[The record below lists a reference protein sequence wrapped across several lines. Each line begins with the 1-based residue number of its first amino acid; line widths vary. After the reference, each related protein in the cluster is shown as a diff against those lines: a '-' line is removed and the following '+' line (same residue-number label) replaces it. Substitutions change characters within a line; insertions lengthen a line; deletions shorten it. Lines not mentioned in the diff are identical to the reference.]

1 MHAAQMRDGSAR
13 ICLDS
18 LLRSASPTLL
28 SNRKHV
34 FRLVRKKAVI
44 EYFSRGRRTMR
55 LNLLCLVAL
64 VVTTAEA
71 QVQPNDFDV
80 PDGRIEKSAGNH
92 LMVSTK
98 EMRATLKFPTQ

>member
-1 MHAAQMRDGSAR
+1 
-13 ICLDS
+13 
-18 LLRSASPTLL
+18 
-28 SNRKHV
+28 
-34 FRLVRKKAVI
+34 
-44 EYFSRGRRTMR
+44 MR